1 MGEDQACEGNLRG
14 SLGKIRCSITLPDA
28 AIHSNSWRLQELE
41 LLQHFFCRC
50 HRRMLILF
58 CRQRRHPP
66 LFADDLLAEYPIRIG
81 AVDMVSFLW
90 MDIDE

>member
-1 MGEDQACEGNLRG
+1 MGEAQAREGNLRG

-28 AIHSNSWRLQELE
+28 IR
-41 LLQHFFCRC
+41 
-50 HRRMLILF
+50 
-58 CRQRRHPP
+58 PP

>member
-1 MGEDQACEGNLRG
+1 
-14 SLGKIRCSITLPDA
+14 
-28 AIHSNSWRLQELE
+28 
-41 LLQHFFCRC
+41 
-50 HRRMLILF
+50 MLILF